1 MAYSPSRFAGPV
13 AIPSV
18 PTNLVTFTQPA
29 IVKQIMITNVTG
41 GTLNFSFYLVPSGS
55 QVGDNSNKLYG
66 DYSIQGNSVLTFNLS
81 LVVGT
86 NESIY
91 AVANVPNSINV
102 IINGVTA
109 G

>member
-1 MAYSPSRFAGPV
+1 MAYSPYRFAGPV
-13 AIPSV
+13 SIPSV
-18 PTNLVTFTQPA
+18 PTNLFTFTQPS
-29 IVKQIMITNVTG
+29 IIKQIILTNFTG
-41 GTLNFSFYLVPSGS
+41 GLLSFSMYLVPAGS

-66 DYSIQGNSVLTFNLS
+66 DYSLPANSTVSFTHS

-86 NESIY
+86 GEKIY

>member
-41 GTLNFSFYLVPSGS
+41 GTLNFSFYLIPSGG

-66 DYSIQGNSVLTFNLS
+66 DYPIQGNAVLPFNLS
-81 LVVGT
+81 LVVGAG
-86 NESIY
+86 ESIY
-91 AVANVPNSINV
+91 AVANVPNALNV
-102 IINGVTA
+102 VISGVTA
-109 G
+109 A